1 MRVTDESKPDHFLTN
16 PLPAGGRL
24 AGIDFGT
31 VRLGIAVSDTGRML
45 SSPLENYTR
54 RSAAADAERMR
65 RLVKE
70 EELVGFVVG
79 LPLHDSGEESTKSL
93 EARRFGQWL
102 EKVTGLPVI
111 FQDERY
117 TTAAADHYLELGQLT
132 SKKRRQRRDMLAA
145 QIILSSYLQNSR

>member
-1 MRVTDESKPDHFLTN
+1 MTDELKPDQPLTN
-16 PLPAGGRL
+16 RLPTGGRL
-24 AGIDFGT
+24 AGIDYGT
-31 VRLGIAVSDTGRML
+31 VRLGIAVCDAGRML

-54 RSAAADAERMR
+54 RSSAADAERLR

-70 EELVGFVVG
+70 EALVGFVVG
-79 LPLHDSGEESTKSL
+79 LPLHDSGEESTKSR
-93 EARRFGQWL
+93 EARRFGLWL
-102 EKVTGLPVI
+102 EHVTGLPVV

-145 QIILSSYLQNSR
+145 QIILSSYLQQSR